1 MHRNI
6 SGVRFT
12 VSFLA
17 LLLVVF
23 LSACSSVKVA
33 QPTTPSP
40 SITTAPPVS
49 TTPASPVV
57 SVPSAQTASSV
68 TSVAPKVVSGTF
80 HEKVSYQTP
89 ESLENV
95 DFVFTVDVGIVKSL
109 VLDSAPVEQKS
120 RKFQKKF
127 MDTITAQVVGK
138 KISEIGTFDRVGGAS
153 LTTPAF
159 NQAVT
164 ALKTQ
169 S

>member
-33 QPTTPSP
+33 QPTTPP
-40 SITTAPPVS
+40 PAITTTA
-49 TTPASPVV
+49 PASPVV
-57 SVPSAQTASSV
+57 SAPSVQTAPSI
-68 TSVAPKVVSGTF
+68 TPVAPKAVSGTF
-80 HEKVSYQTP
+80 HEKVAYDTP
-89 ESLENV
+89 EGSENV
-95 DFVFTVDVGIVKSL
+95 DFVFTVDSGMVKDLTLISTPNE
-109 VLDSAPVEQKS
+109 SQSKKYQS
-120 RKFQKKF
+120 KF
-127 MDTITAQVVGK
+127 MSSITSQVVGK